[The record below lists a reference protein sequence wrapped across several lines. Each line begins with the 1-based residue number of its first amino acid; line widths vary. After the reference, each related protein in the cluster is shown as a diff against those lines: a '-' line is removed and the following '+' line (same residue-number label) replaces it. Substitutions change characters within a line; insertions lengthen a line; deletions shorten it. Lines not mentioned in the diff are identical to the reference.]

1 MVQPIITPEAVVLD
15 LERASVASRTLAIA
29 LDGLA
34 MVVAWGLLALMT
46 AMLVGFDG
54 AAVAVWYVLASVL
67 IVFAWFCGFETL
79 WHGRTPGK
87 AALGLRVVGA
97 DGTPIRFQQAFLRA
111 VLGFVDFLLVPVGFV
126 AVVTVLL
133 SPRDQRLGDMA
144 AGTIVVRERSAQ
156 SYVAP
161 AWFPPPPGFEGY
173 AASLDVAALDEG
185 TYGLVRSYLLR
196 LPELTPGARDHLA
209 VRLANPLAVRM
220 GHTPPPNVAPHA
232 FLACVAAAWQRAH
245 GVRPAY
251 PQQPQY
257 PPGPQPGYPQQP
269 GYAPP
274 AYPRQGGYAPPAYP
288 RPSQQYPPRPAPDR
302 RPPPPPRPPTGPP
315 GY

>member
-1 MVQPIITPEAVVLD
+1 VVQPIITPEAVVLD

-29 LDGLA
+29 LDGIA
-34 MVVAWGLLALMT
+34 MAVAWGLLALMT

-54 AAVAVWYVLASVL
+54 AAVAVWYVLASVM

-173 AASLDVAALDEG
+173 AASLDVAALDEAS
-185 TYGLVRSYLLR
+185 YGLVRSYLLR

-220 GHTPPPNVAPHA
+220 GHSPPRNVAPQA

-245 GVRPAY
+245 GVQPVYA
-251 PQQPQY
+251 PQPGYGPQY
-257 PPGPQPGYPQQP
+257 PPGPQQGYPQQP

-274 AYPRQGGYAPPAYP
+274 AYPRPA
-288 RPSQQYPPRPAPDR
+288 QQYPPRPDHR
-302 RPPPPPRPPTGPP
+302 PPPPRPDHRPP
-315 GY
+315 PPRGY